1 MIRLVLRIIVLFC
14 FHVIGYSCFA
24 QMKYP
29 IVGTYK
35 GKSAQGMAIWGDNA
49 YLFNDGGHCRVLN
62 LVSGRVQGEFDLASA
77 GGKTHVNAACFGT
90 ESCNGNSPLIY
101 ISEYN
106 SPSRCFV
113 ECVGDTGSSLVQTIQ
128 AQDNMKNRFVQA
140 WAIDSKRQ
148 YLYAIARKTPQKG
161 MTRNINVEIVK
172 YRLPSLKEGKNV
184 ILTNEHILDVFEV
197 PFHNG
202 VQGAKIRGKYL
213 YIVTGLQEASHGE
226 INAER
231 AIQVVN
237 LQQQKLIKSIDLT
250 YVTTN
255 EPEDIDFYKGKC
267 LLYCGQNGGIYQ
279 INVK

>member
-1 MIRLVLRIIVLFC
+1 MKRISILFTC
-14 FHVIGYSCFA
+14 FLFTICSFA
-24 QMKYP
+24 QLHYA

-62 LVSGRVQGEFDLASA
+62 LMSGKVQREFDLASA
-77 GGKTHVNAACFGT
+77 GKNTHVNAACFGS
-90 ESCNGNSPLIY
+90 EFSNGNGPLIY

-140 WAIDSKRQ
+140 WAIDTKRQ
-148 YLYAIARKTPQKG
+148 YLYAIARKAPQKG
-161 MTRNINVEIVK
+161 MTRNINVEIVQ
-172 YRLPSLKEGKNV
+172 YRLPSLTEGANV
-184 ILTNEHILDVFEV
+184 ILTDEQILSVFEV

-202 VQGAKIRGKYL
+202 VQGAKIKGKYL
-213 YIVTGLQEASHGE
+213 YIVTGLQEASRGE

-237 LQQQKLIKSIDLT
+237 LKQQKLVTSIDLT